1 MIVCLFLR
9 INATICVAFFLYPRR
24 VCHDRFFP
32 ETPVGFV
39 LLFRGGGGGDAA
51 FVASRHP
58 GAVRLVSLACA
69 LYGEKAKSVLSTLLF
84 ACLIALFVTITNAL
98 FAKEGET
105 VILAIGKV
113 AITIEEVWYGI
124 TLSVSLIA
132 VFNWFRLLNKTLTD
146 DKFIYLFGGILPR
159 TAATLALS
167 LKSITLFRK
176 KADSIREALIGLEG
190 RAGKGLKA
198 RFSRAVRV
206 FTGLF
211 AWSFENVI
219 ATADAMRARG
229 YGLKPRTRYARYRFR
244 VTDGVLLGFSIVIVA
259 IVAGGVLSGML
270 TFSYYP
276 RPGGLSRDWMTVT
289 ANGACGLFFA
299 CPLLL

>member
-1 MIVCLFLR
+1 MTGFSRKHPLALFCYF
-9 INATICVAFFLYPRR
+9 AAAVAVTLLSS
-24 VCHDRFFP
+24 H
-32 ETPVGFV
+32 PVILALSGSF
-39 LLFRGGGGGDAA
+39 
-51 FVASRHP
+51 
-58 GAVRLVSLACA
+58 SLACA

-84 ACLIALFVTITNAL
+84 ACFIAIFVTITNAL

-299 CPLLL
+299 WPLLMEIKEAWKWRSLKFAI